1 MKRFLATLLVL
12 ALVGAAL
19 TGCAAKLPE
28 QDEALPPQNAEQAT
42 AKEVQL
48 VEEHVEPEA
57 ETRTPQE
64 LLDVYL
70 GRDNAPAQAAEELL
84 QQPEQAAALAM
95 QELLALP
102 EGSLFDAASG
112 DTEAGKLY
120 RLFAR
125 ALAGDTVR
133 WNADESEYLNGN
145 LNESTS
151 SVTDLLTSYFF
162 FVSTHYREDGMVWLD
177 ENMPVSASVL
187 RAAWEA
193 DASLR
198 LAMTPCAPI
207 TNGGALENAKR
218 VFAAA
223 LRHDTQALTAYGYL
237 GLLPDWPVDTSGDW
251 TLSQD
256 DDGAVTLR
264 FAADV
269 LRYTPGA
276 AEKQSRSA
284 GYGMVEYLPAD
295 GEAEQMQAAGF
306 GKEAADLTDLSQPL
320 RDGEMTLSNGVQLGL
335 DYETVLALLGEGA
348 QVLSNGGLEA
358 DGVEYSFYQGNG
370 LVRRLYSVSYRLA
383 EDTWLGKTSQLA
395 APRDIHLG
403 DTMQSVFDKIPGDTA
418 LRQWEFQ
425 DVYGPNDDG
434 SAANLQFVASS
445 FYSLNLTT
453 AGGQTMSITFARADG
468 SVKWIDLMMD

>member
-1 MKRFLATLLVL
+1 MRRIMAMLLAL
-12 ALVGAAL
+12 ALVGAVL

-28 QDEALPPQNAEQAT
+28 QEEALPPQNAEQA
-42 AKEVQL
+42 AEEEAPP
-48 VEEHVEPEA
+48 VEEHVEPE
-57 ETRTPQE
+57 EDTRTPQE

-102 EGSLFDAASG
+102 DGSLFDTADG

-187 RAAWEA
+187 RAAW
-193 DASLR
+193 DTDHSLR
-198 LAMTPCAPI
+198 LAMTPCSPI

-264 FAADV
+264 FAADA

-284 GYGMVEYLPAD
+284 GYGQIEYLPAN
-295 GEAEQMQAAGF
+295 GEAERMQAAGF

-335 DYETVLALLGEGA
+335 DYETVLALLGEDA
-348 QVLSNGGLEA
+348 QVLSSGGLEA